1 MMTISELFLISLI
14 QLVKGNYQKANM
26 GLIRLGPNRRSVVD
40 TDLDSLRP
48 QKDESRLDVIVKH
61 ELALFRTC
69 RKCNLVAFEFDIG
82 VYQFIAK
89 VWFEEILII
98 F

>member
-26 GLIRLGPNRRSVVD
+26 GSIRLGPNRRSVVD

-48 QKDESRLDVIVKH
+48 
-61 ELALFRTC
+61 
-69 RKCNLVAFEFDIG
+69 
-82 VYQFIAK
+82 
-89 VWFEEILII
+89 
-98 F
+98 